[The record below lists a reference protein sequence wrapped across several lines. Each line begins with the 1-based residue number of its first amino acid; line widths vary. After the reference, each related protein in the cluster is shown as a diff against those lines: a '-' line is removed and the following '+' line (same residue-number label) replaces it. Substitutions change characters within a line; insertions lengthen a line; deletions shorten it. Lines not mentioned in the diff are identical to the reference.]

1 MVPSGNSVPYLPF
14 DFLWP
19 MASSFSIAGSH
30 PSSHGIS
37 SVSSLPLF
45 QPASHFSYKEPCH
58 WVMAYSQ
65 SVTILLWHSKL
76 GLEDAK
82 LTYVHLHRMGWLRC
96 GYRTFA
102 WLVLNPLPWV
112 KDFTWGVKSHICEKK
127 RSLTSETQ
135 VQGDNRSKSKWSRSL
150 VGGPGRP
157 FSP

>member
-1 MVPSGNSVPYLPF
+1 
-14 DFLWP
+14 

-30 PSSHGIS
+30 PSSYGIS

-82 LTYVHLHRMGWLRC
+82 LIYVHLHRMGWLRC
-96 GYRTFA
+96 GHRTFA
-102 WLVLNPLPWV
+102 WLVLNPLPWL
-112 KDFTWGVKSHICEKK
+112 KDFTWGIKSHICEKK
-127 RSLTSETQ
+127 RSLISGTQ

-157 FSP
+157 FSVLTGSQTALDMD